1 MKEIDDLERSVWELI
16 KRSTETKDLKMLG
29 RLNPIAQDIDRV
41 KKEIEK
47 IKQTINSIEGGEK
60 GEVDEKMVSWEITE
74 GAIEQ
79 NYLSI
84 TKPKK
89 ARLIPADGSEFE
101 VETSEGQVFRTD
113 IIAGRLRER
122 AEIRKFYKMANIKP
136 GDKVVW
142 REIVP
147 FKRYHL
153 SKK

>member
-1 MKEIDDLERSVWELI
+1 
-16 KRSTETKDLKMLG
+16 
-29 RLNPIAQDIDRV
+29 
-41 KKEIEK
+41 
-47 IKQTINSIEGGEK
+47 
-60 GEVDEKMVSWEITE
+60 MVSWEITE

-84 TKPKK
+84 AKPKK

-113 IIAGRLRER
+113 IIVGRLRER